1 LPPLKHAEIVEERSA
16 SMRLFFIAAVVLALT
31 LALAL
36 VVGAEI
42 EMTVNPAAVADCGS
56 DNC

>member
-1 LPPLKHAEIVEERSA
+1 
-16 SMRLFFIAAVVLALT
+16 MRLFIISVVALAMT

-42 EMTVNPAAVADCGS
+42 EMTVNPTAVPDCGS